1 MQSNKLEKIK
11 NLEKT
16 YISTFSDY
24 KSGLMISK
32 EIYGE
37 YNHTFLEQIYKYSE
51 YFEKREKQK
60 SDKNKKWRSSVKPL
74 IEIINNKTKLNSN
87 QNNQLFQIF
96 NSKEF
101 RSLIQYQQGFNN
113 INDIINLISNI
124 AIIQLTSKTIYNLS
138 KNKKT
143 SLNKKDFENKLQNQI
158 LEYSKNIKFITE
170 ENKDNTLLNN
180 SKTIGN
186 KLNKLSNETLTQL
199 SKLNPNSYILIDM
212 ITSTIL
218 TQKAY
223 DKIQNTKN
231 RQ

>member
-1 MQSNKLEKIK
+1 MQSDRLQRQK
-11 NLEKT
+11 NLQKT
-16 YISTFSDY
+16 YISSFSDY

-32 EIYGE
+32 EIYGK
-37 YNHTFLEQIYKYSE
+37 YNHTFLEQIYLFPE

-74 IEIINNKTKLNSN
+74 IEIINDKTKLNTN
-87 QNNQLFQIF
+87 QKNQLFQIF

-101 RSLIQYQQGFNN
+101 RSLIKYQQGFNN

-143 SLNKKDFENKLQNQI
+143 ALNKKDFENKLQNQI
-158 LEYSKNIKFITE
+158 LEYSNKINFINE
-170 ENKDNTLLNN
+170 ENNDNEIINN
-180 SKTIGN
+180 SKIISN
-186 KLNKLSNETLTQL
+186 KLNKLSNETLTQI

-212 ITSTIL
+212 IKSAIL
-218 TQKAY
+218 TQKSS
-223 DKIQNTKN
+223 DKILNTKN